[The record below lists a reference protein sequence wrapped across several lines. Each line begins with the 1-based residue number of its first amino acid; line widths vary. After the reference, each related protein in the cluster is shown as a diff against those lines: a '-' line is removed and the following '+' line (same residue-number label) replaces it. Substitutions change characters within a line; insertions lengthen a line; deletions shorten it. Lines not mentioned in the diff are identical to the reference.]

1 MGSQQYYRPEDAE
14 AKFVGAGIL
23 FVGISALTLRNIGP
37 FWDIKKKEDLK
48 TVDLE
53 SDNCV
58 FSEDVVDDQTGELS
72 FSILAGHLQDIFLMR
87 GGLDLLTVT
96 LAETATSVTD
106 ERVKLSTTG
115 WTRLVNRMG
124 DRTLVTISAVEE
136 DVETTPTTYVLD
148 TDYEKQVDTA
158 GYTRIRRKGTTIP
171 DGATVLV
178 SYTYKPAVE
187 VKLSTGGVDT
197 ISPLFYRFLHVA
209 RVDEATDK
217 IWGYMWDIYRGV
229 LKNGG
234 DERVPKDKDK
244 KEPYKQPF
252 VVTCKLDDS
261 RQKGDQLWN
270 KRVIKGRTLSELGMD
285 YLDKN
290 ELGVSIR
297 AMLAGA

>member
-23 FVGISALTLRNIGP
+23 FVGITALNLRNTGP
-37 FWDIKKKEDLK
+37 FWDLKKKEDIK
-48 TVDLE
+48 PVDLE

-58 FSEDVVDDQTGELS
+58 FSEDVVDEQTGELS

-96 LAETATSVTD
+96 LAETATIVTD
-106 ERVKLSTTG
+106 EHVKLTGTG
-115 WTRLVNRMG
+115 WTRLANRMG
-124 DRTLVTISAVEE
+124 DRTLVTISSVEE
-136 DVETTPTTYVLD
+136 NKETSPTTYVLD

-158 GYTRIRRKGTTIP
+158 GYTRIRRKGTTITE
-171 DGATVLV
+171 GATVLV

-187 VKLSTGGVDT
+187 VKLSTGGVET

-209 RVDEATDK
+209 RLDGDK
-217 IWGYMWDIYRGV
+217 IYGYMWDIYRGV

-234 DERVPKDKDK
+234 DENVPKDKDK

-252 VVTCKLDDS
+252 VITCKLDDS

-270 KRVIKGRTLSELGMD
+270 KRVIKGRTLAELGMD

-297 AMLAGA
+297 AMMAGA